1 MVKVLKPVKI
11 YIPLKIVAS
20 KIKTIIGP
28 TVHIGKHYY
37 LTLSLV
43 TPDPFKPRWEPH
55 IIIDKNK
62 LISNDGFY
70 KITGYVTLVKTEGL
84 DTYMRQLVKNNLVGN
99 YHLAPWGTPALVTLA
114 IQEPLKIEETA
125 LLENKA
131 HLILKILKI
140 DKALFNIQEI
150 D

>member
-1 MVKVLKPVKI
+1 MKDLKPIKI
-11 YIPLKIVAS
+11 YIPLKILAS
-20 KIKTIIGP
+20 KIKTIVGP
-28 TVHIGKHYY
+28 TIHIEKHYY

-62 LISNDGFY
+62 LIGEDGFY
-70 KITGYVTLVKTEGL
+70 KITGYVTLIKTEGL
-84 DTYMRQLVKNNLVGN
+84 DAYMKHLVKNKLVGN
-99 YHLAPWGTPALVTLA
+99 YHLAPWGTPALVTMA

-131 HLILKILKI
+131 HLILKALKK
-140 DKALFNIQEI
+140 DKELFTIIEI
-150 D
+150 N

>member
-1 MVKVLKPVKI
+1 MKNLRSIKI
-11 YIPLKIVAS
+11 YIPFKIVAS

-99 YHLAPWGTPALVTLA
+99 YHLAPWGTPALVTMA

-131 HLILKILKI
+131 HLILKTLKK
-140 DKALFNIQEI
+140 DKDLFNIQEI